1 MEYKLHIVEMPSLME
16 GGKITNVRYSKTVL
30 RLDSSEILHR
40 CGETVLKGWEEGID
54 LVYLLTC
61 SFQSCLS
68 GQEFAHAERYALGRK
83 SHFRAFN

>member
-40 CGETVLKGWEEGID
+40 CGETALKGWEEGID

-61 SFQSCLS
+61 SFQSFVWAGICPCRTVCTGEEES
-68 GQEFAHAERYALGRK
+68 F
-83 SHFRAFN
+83 